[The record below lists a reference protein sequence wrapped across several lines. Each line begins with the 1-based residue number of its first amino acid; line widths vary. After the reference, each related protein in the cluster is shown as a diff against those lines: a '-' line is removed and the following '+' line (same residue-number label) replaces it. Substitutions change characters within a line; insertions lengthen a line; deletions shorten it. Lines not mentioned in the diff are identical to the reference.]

1 MIKELK
7 IFFQITIIL
16 SFLFFVL
23 YYYFSD
29 KNKKNIY
36 RSIDLIDKKINNY
49 SKKLKVLESDTE
61 DIIEYVEDIENSN
74 KKKYRFW
81 ELLNDR

>member
-74 KKKYRFW
+74 KKNIDSGNF
-81 ELLNDR
+81 